1 MPQKK
6 ATKRP
11 TKKATAR
18 RSTEK
23 ATNNIEES
31 AAQSMVERI
40 RKKLAHYST
49 EPPPPQFLD
58 TGSSQLNMVVGVR
71 DKGMPYGKLIEL
83 HGMESHGKT
92 ALGMTLLALAQS
104 DGAQASYIDAESSYD
119 PLWAERRGIDSSA
132 LHLIQP
138 YVGRFGK
145 EKIERLISAEEMCL
159 EAEKLMEELHDAGA
173 EKQVIMLDS
182 ITALLSD
189 EESRAGLTARNMR
202 TKLSL
207 SSFIGSLM
215 RRWTALCHSYNT
227 TAIFINQLRVNP
239 NTFFG
244 DPSYTP
250 GGYAPKFFCHV
261 RVRIMSK
268 KKIEDPNGATV
279 GIKGKLRNVKNKVG
293 GIEGAECLYK
303 MQFSDDRT
311 LFAEIKR

>member
-1 MPQKK
+1 MPSKK
-6 ATKRP
+6 AP
-11 TKKATAR
+11 TKKAPTK
-18 RSTEK
+18 RSVEQERD
-23 ATNNIEES
+23 ID
-31 AAQSMVERI
+31 AQEMVRAI
-40 RKKLAHYST
+40 RKRLSHYST
-49 EPPPPQFLD
+49 EPPPPEFLD
-58 TGSSQLNMVVGVR
+58 TGSEHLNMVIGER
-71 DKGMPYGKLIEL
+71 EKGMPYGKLIEL

-92 ALGMTLLALAQS
+92 ALGMTLIALAQA

-119 PLWAERRGIDSSA
+119 PVWAARRGIDTAA

-145 EKIERLISAEEMCL
+145 EKESRLISAEEMCL
-159 EAEKLMEELHDAGA
+159 EAETLMEQLRNEGAG
-173 EKQVIMLDS
+173 KQIVMLDS

-207 SSFIGSLM
+207 SSFVGSLM
-215 RRWTALCHSYNT
+215 RRWTALCHSYNV

-268 KKIEDPNGATV
+268 KKVEDAAGNTV
-279 GIKGKLRNVKNKVG
+279 GIRGKLRNVKNKVG
-293 GIEGAECLYK
+293 GVEGAQCLYK

-311 LFAEIKR
+311 LFAELKG